1 MKTAEEMLLEANS
14 GNLLGGRKLTFTEQC
29 GAFAALYGGQRNAI
43 VARAFGISLQTTS
56 KLSGCLEIDP
66 DPYRY
71 VAQGDDTSKVLMDH
85 NRNRKFERARFYP
98 AVARE
103 FEALGKE
110 EFNSRYYTERVH
122 NRILLAKQQL
132 RDEAKS

>member
-14 GNLLGGRKLTFTEQC
+14 DNFLGGRKLNFTEQC
-29 GAFAALYGGQRNAI
+29 GAFAALYAGQRNNI
-43 VARAFGISLQTTS
+43 VARAFGLSLQTTS
-56 KLSGCLEIDP
+56 KLSGCLEMDP

-71 VAQGDDTSKVLMDH
+71 VAKGDEASKVMMDH
-85 NRNRKFERARFYP
+85 NRNRNPARHRHYQD
-98 AVARE
+98 VARE

-110 EFNSRYYTERVH
+110 EFNRRYYTERIH

-132 RDEAKS
+132 REDKQ